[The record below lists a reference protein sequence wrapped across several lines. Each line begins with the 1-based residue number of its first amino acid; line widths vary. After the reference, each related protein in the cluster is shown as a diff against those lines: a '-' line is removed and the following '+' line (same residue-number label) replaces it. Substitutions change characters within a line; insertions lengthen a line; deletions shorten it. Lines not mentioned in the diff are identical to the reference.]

1 MIRARIAHRPGYTLM
16 EILVATLISI
26 MLLGALYVAF
36 DLALKGTTTG
46 REVVAEN
53 ELGRAIINRMTID
66 LSCSLGP
73 LPPKSGGIDTGGGSS
88 TGSTTGSTTTGS
100 TTTGSTTTG
109 SSSTSGSTTSSSSSS
124 TSSDSSGD
132 AAMAVAA
139 NVPMQGGVVG
149 TNTQVTVFVARVPT
163 FLTSQGLDADPTAQ
177 SAADL
182 RRVSYYI
189 SSSGRGLCRQERP
202 WVLADG
208 VGNSTEPDRSTE
220 ADDIIAPEVT
230 SLSFEYASGTS
241 WISEWDGT
249 QPGLDGTST
258 QGPPRAI
265 RIMLTLEVFDSDG
278 NAGQK
283 TIAHVIPIRT
293 AIGTTAP
300 ALDTTSDIT
309 DSTSS
314 GSTTTPTT
322 PAAPEAP
329 AAPAAPAAPPAPAA
343 PAGGR

>member
-1 MIRARIAHRPGYTLM
+1 M
-16 EILVATLISI
+16 
-26 MLLGALYVAF
+26 
-36 DLALKGTTTG
+36 
-46 REVVAEN
+46 
-53 ELGRAIINRMTID
+53 
-66 LSCSLGP
+66 
-73 LPPKSGGIDTGGGSS
+73 
-88 TGSTTGSTTTGS
+88 
-100 TTTGSTTTG
+100 
-109 SSSTSGSTTSSSSSS
+109 
-124 TSSDSSGD
+124 
-132 AAMAVAA
+132 
-139 NVPMQGGVVG
+139 G
-149 TNTQVTVFVARVPT
+149 TNTQITVFVARVPT
-163 FLTSQGLDADPTAQ
+163 FLTSQGLDVDPTAQ
-177 SAADL
+177 TGADL

-230 SLSFEYASGTS
+230 SLSLEYASGTS

-265 RIMLTLEVFDSDG
+265 RIVLTLEVFDVDG
-278 NAGQK
+278 NAGEK

-300 ALDTTSDIT
+300 ALDTTSDFME
-309 DSTSS
+309 STTSD
-314 GSTTTPTT
+314 STTTTGTTGTTT
-322 PAAPEAP
+322 PAA
-329 AAPAAPAAPPAPAA
+329 APAA